1 MLYVYGIRVDYCSV
15 VMFRNLFHILREYKA
30 ASIFNLLGLC
40 LAFFFFTV
48 VLFHY
53 NYELDYDSNVPGTV
67 YQLENMRDD
76 GVWDVN
82 FSRPMAETILSN
94 SSLVEEYGLCQQLA
108 YNESAKIGF
117 AANNDSETII
127 ISVEQ
132 ATKEYFELFD
142 FDFVYGSISEL
153 NNPSSLIIPRST
165 AELLFGD
172 EDPCGKPLFVPEFR
186 GIPAGLLPIS
196 SSDKAVV
203 NGVFKDFPQNTR
215 LTNSV
220 YLTISETEQ
229 MDNWRTCNFSC
240 YAKFLSE
247 SDAEEFVS
255 ASNEK
260 YAQLFNNHAVK
271 QIRVR
276 PVSEL
281 YFGEQ
286 ARNDA
291 SPKGNRTLIEVL
303 LFIAILIIAIALFNF
318 INFSV
323 ALAPSRAKSI
333 TLRKVL
339 GSSESVLRRD
349 MIFESVVISLCAFI
363 FAIILLISL
372 RDNLS
377 ILLGHSIDIER
388 YWVSI
393 IWALGAA
400 LLGGFI
406 SGIYPSVFTT
416 SFPASKALNGTFM
429 LDNGAKF
436 LRKSLI
442 ALQFVISISLVSLS
456 LFVVLQNR
464 YITRHSLGFNKEN
477 VLEVKLSMSTALTQ
491 ADVFR
496 SELLKNAAIKD
507 VAFCQTP
514 IVYDGTRP
522 LIGYNYNDH
531 HSYIGWTGV
540 DYQLPEMFD
549 IQLIEG
555 RYFRENETAP
565 VCIINETAAKE
576 LYAYSS
582 ELLNTYILDNGE
594 PVEIIG
600 IMRDV
605 NYESLYKKV
614 SAFAFWNAAKGTYR
628 SMAPGNY
635 AYVKVAAMSDPIE
648 AINYIKE
655 VSDKLNPGYPADV
668 HFLDRAL
675 DNLYSKSH
683 IQGILVALLSL
694 IAVVISLIG
703 VFGMAIFEA
712 KRLKKEIAIRKVW
725 GAELGEIMALFTKP
739 IVIIVLISAVI
750 SIPLAFYG
758 ISIWLGGFAYHIPI
772 YWWVFG
778 LAVCLVLIVTTAC
791 VSYQN
796 FKVANSNPKENL

>member
-1 MLYVYGIRVDYCSV
+1 
-15 VMFRNLFHILREYKA
+15 MFRNLFHILREYKA

-40 LAFFFFTV
+40 LAFFFFIV

-53 NYELDYDSNVPGTV
+53 KYELDYDSNVPETV

-76 GVWDVN
+76 GIWDIN

-94 SSLVEEYGLCQQLA
+94 SSLVEKYGLCRQLA
-108 YNESAKIGF
+108 YDESAKIGF
-117 AANNDSETII
+117 SADNDSETII
-127 ISVEQ
+127 VSVEQ
-132 ATKEYFELFD
+132 ATKEYFELFN
-142 FDFVYGSISEL
+142 FDFVYGPMSD
-153 NNPSSLIIPRST
+153 NPSSLFIPQTT
-165 AELLFGD
+165 AELLYGNV
-172 EDPCGKPLFVPEFR
+172 DPCGKPLFVPEFR
-186 GIPAGLLPIS
+186 GLPTGLIPVFS
-196 SSDKAVV
+196 NDKAAVV
-203 NGVFKDFPQNTR
+203 GVYKDFPQNTR

-220 YLTISETEQ
+220 YLTISEAEQ
-229 MDNWRTCNFSC
+229 IDDWETYNYCC
-240 YAKFLSE
+240 YARFISE
-247 SDAEEFVS
+247 NDAEEFVS
-255 ASNEK
+255 KANEK
-260 YAQLFNNHAVK
+260 YAQLFNDHAVK

-276 PVSEL
+276 PVREL
-281 YFGEQ
+281 YFGELS
-286 ARNDA
+286 RNDS

-339 GSSESVLRRD
+339 GSSDAVLRRD
-349 MIFESVVISLCAFI
+349 MMFESIAISLCAFV
-363 FAIILLISL
+363 FALGLLFSL
-372 RDNLS
+372 QDKLS
-377 ILLGHSIDIER
+377 VLLGHSIDIER
-388 YWVSI
+388 YWISI
-393 IWALGAA
+393 IWALAAA
-400 LLGGFI
+400 LLGGLL
-406 SGIYPSVFTT
+406 SGIYPAIITT
-416 SFPASKALNGTFM
+416 SFPAAKALNETFM

-442 ALQFVISISLVSLS
+442 VLQFVISISLVSLS

-477 VLEVKLSMSTALTQ
+477 VLEVKLSMGTALTQ

-507 VAFCQTP
+507 VAFCQTAF
-514 IVYDGTRP
+514 VYDGTRP

-531 HSYIGWTGV
+531 HSFITWVGV

-555 RYFRENETAP
+555 RFFRENETAP

-576 LYAYSS
+576 LSVYSS
-582 ELLNTYILDNGE
+582 ELLNTYIFDNGE
-594 PVEIIG
+594 AVEIIG

-614 SAFAFWNAAKGTYR
+614 SAFAFWHSAKGTYR

-635 AYVKVAAMSDPIE
+635 AYIKVAALSDTIG

-655 VSDKLNPGYPADV
+655 VADKLNPGYPTDV
-668 HFLDRAL
+668 HFLDKTL
-675 DNLYSKSH
+675 EILYSESR

-739 IVIIVLISAVI
+739 IVIIVLVSAVI
-750 SIPLAFYG
+750 SIPLSFYG
-758 ISIWLGGFAYHIPI
+758 ISIWLGGFAYHIPV
-772 YWWVFG
+772 YWWVFA

-791 VSYQN
+791 VGYQN
-796 FKVANSNPKENL
+796 FKVANANPKENL